1 MAAAG
6 GLGVTGFLWR
16 WLAAAVLVFATFN
29 PTGWS
34 YIHWLG
40 ASGAE
45 AGAGNVPL
53 KILVGLLL
61 IAGFAVYF
69 RATWLSLGLL
79 GIALIVAV
87 FGVFVWL
94 LVDYNLVDVGSPMV
108 IVLVVEIILTIVMAV
123 GMSWS
128 HVQRRLSGQID
139 VDDLDHQ
146 Q

>member
-1 MAAAG
+1 M
-6 GLGVTGFLWR
+6 VR
-16 WLAAAVLVFATFN
+16 WLAAAALVFATFN

-34 YIHWLG
+34 YFHWII
-40 ASGAE
+40 ASGAD

-61 IAGFAVYF
+61 LAGFAVYF

-79 GIALIVAV
+79 GIALVVAV

-94 LVDYNLVDVGSPMV
+94 LVDFNLVDVGSPIM
-108 IVLVVEIILTIVMAV
+108 IVLVVEIILTIVMGV

-128 HVQRRLSGQID
+128 HVQRRLSGQLD
-139 VDDLDHQ
+139 VDDLDQ
-146 Q
+146 P

>member
-1 MAAAG
+1 MAAG
-6 GLGVTGFLWR
+6 GLTWTGFLWR
-16 WLAAAVLVFATFN
+16 WLAAIVLVFATFN
-29 PTGWS
+29 PFGWS
-34 YIHWLG
+34 YYHWATSVG
-40 ASGAE
+40 AHAGSGD
-45 AGAGNVPL
+45 VPL

-61 IAGFAVYF
+61 VAGFAVYF

-94 LVDYNLVDVGSPMV
+94 LADYRLLDVGTPWV
-108 IVLVVEIILTIVMAV
+108 VAFVVEIILSIVMAV

-139 VDDLDHQ
+139 VDEIEHN
-146 Q
+146 

>member
-1 MAAAG
+1 M
-6 GLGVTGFLWR
+6 VR
-16 WLAAAVLVFATFN
+16 WLAAAALVFATFN

-34 YIHWLG
+34 YFHWVM
-40 ASGAE
+40 ASGAD

-61 IAGFAVYF
+61 LAGFAVYF

-79 GIALIVAV
+79 GIALVVAV

-94 LVDYNLVDVGSPMV
+94 LADFNLVDVGSPIM
-108 IVLVVEIILTIVMAV
+108 IVLVVEFILTIVMGV

-128 HVQRRLSGQID
+128 HVQRRLSGQLD
-139 VDDLDHQ
+139 VDDLDQ
-146 Q
+146 P

>member
-1 MAAAG
+1 MSW
-6 GLGVTGFLWR
+6 TGFMVR
-16 WLAAAVLVFATFN
+16 WLAAAALVFATFN

-34 YIHWLG
+34 YFHWII
-40 ASGAE
+40 ASGAD

-61 IAGFAVYF
+61 LAGFAVYF

-79 GIALIVAV
+79 GIALVVAV

-94 LVDYNLVDVGSPMV
+94 LVDFNLVDVGSPIM
-108 IVLVVEIILTIVMAV
+108 IVLVVEIILTIVMGV

-128 HVQRRLSGQID
+128 HMQRRLSGQLD
-139 VDDLDHQ
+139 VDDLDQ
-146 Q
+146 P

>member
-1 MAAAG
+1 MAAG
-6 GLGVTGFLWR
+6 GGLNWMGFMLR

-34 YIHWLG
+34 YFHWIT
-40 ASGAE
+40 ATGAE

-61 IAGFAVYF
+61 IAGFAIYF

-94 LVDYNLVDVGSPMV
+94 LVDYRLVDVGSPVM
-108 IVLVVEIILTIVMAV
+108 IVLVVEVILTIVMGV

-139 VDDLDHQ
+139 VDDLDQ
-146 Q
+146 P

>member
-1 MAAAG
+1 MAAG
-6 GLGVTGFLWR
+6 GLTWTGFLWR
-16 WLAAAVLVFATFN
+16 WLAAAILVFATFN
-29 PTGWS
+29 LFGWS
-34 YIHWLG
+34 YYHWVTSFG
-40 ASGAE
+40 AQAGSGD
-45 AGAGNVPL
+45 VPL

-94 LVDYNLVDVGSPMV
+94 LADYRLLDVGTPWV
-108 IVLVVEIILTIVMAV
+108 VALVAEIILSIVMAV

-139 VDDLDHQ
+139 VDEIEHN
-146 Q
+146 

>member
-1 MAAAG
+1 MAAG
-6 GLGVTGFLWR
+6 GLSWSGFLLR

-29 PTGWS
+29 PFGWS
-34 YIHWLG
+34 YVHWIM
-40 ASGAE
+40 AFGAE
-45 AGAGNVPL
+45 AGSGDIPL
-53 KILVGLLL
+53 KILIGLLL
-61 IAGFAVYF
+61 IAGFVVYF

-94 LVDYNLVDVGSPMV
+94 LVDYKLVDVGTPWV
-108 IVLVVEIILTIVMAV
+108 IVLVIEIILTIVMAV

-139 VDDLDHQ
+139 VDDLDHHQ
-146 Q
+146 

>member
-1 MAAAG
+1 MSW
-6 GLGVTGFLWR
+6 TGFMVR
-16 WLAAAVLVFATFN
+16 WLAAAALVFATFN

-34 YIHWLG
+34 YFHWII
-40 ASGAE
+40 ASGAD

-61 IAGFAVYF
+61 LAGFAVYF

-79 GIALIVAV
+79 GIALVVAV

-94 LVDYNLVDVGSPMV
+94 LVDFNLVDVGSPIM
-108 IVLVVEIILTIVMAV
+108 IVLVVEIILTIVMGV

-128 HVQRRLSGQID
+128 HVQRRLSGQLD
-139 VDDLDHQ
+139 VDDLDQ
-146 Q
+146 P

>member
-1 MAAAG
+1 MAAG
-6 GLGVTGFLWR
+6 GLTWTGFLWR

-34 YIHWLG
+34 YAHWALG
-40 ASGAE
+40 SGE
-45 AGAGNVPL
+45 AFGAGGVPL

-61 IAGFAVYF
+61 LGGFAVYF

-87 FGVFVWL
+87 FGVFAWL
-94 LVDYNLVDVGSPMV
+94 LVDYDLIDMRSSVAV
-108 IVLVVEIILTIVMAV
+108 ILAVEVVLTVVMGV

-128 HVQRRLSGQID
+128 HIQRRLSGQLD

-146 Q
+146 

>member
-1 MAAAG
+1 MAVGG
-6 GLGVTGFLWR
+6 GLSWTGFMVR
-16 WLAAAVLVFATFN
+16 WLAAAALVFATFN

-34 YIHWLG
+34 YFHWIM
-40 ASGAE
+40 ASGAD

-61 IAGFAVYF
+61 LAGFAIYF

-79 GIALIVAV
+79 GIALVVAV

-94 LVDYNLVDVGSPMV
+94 LVDFNLVDVGSPIM
-108 IVLVVEIILTIVMAV
+108 IVLVVEIILTIVMGV

-128 HVQRRLSGQID
+128 HVQRRLSGQLD
-139 VDDLDHQ
+139 VDDLNQ
-146 Q
+146 P

>member
-1 MAAAG
+1 MAAG
-6 GLGVTGFLWR
+6 GMSATGFLLR
-16 WLAAAVLVFATFN
+16 WLGAAFLVFATYN

-34 YIHWLG
+34 YTDWIM
-40 ASGAE
+40 ASGAD

-61 IAGFAVYF
+61 LGGFGVYF

-79 GIALIVAV
+79 GIALVVAV
-87 FGVFVWL
+87 FAVFVWL
-94 LVDYNLVDVGSPMV
+94 LVDYNLVNVGSMAV
-108 IVLVVEIILTIVMAV
+108 IVLVVEIILTIVMGV

-128 HVQRRLSGQID
+128 HVQRRLTGQLD
-139 VDDLDHQ
+139 VDDLNQ